1 MNTPLGKLEPGAVGF
16 IKSVAASGECS
27 PDLAR
32 RFLEMGILEG
42 ARVEVLHQAPFGGDP
57 LAIRVRGSIIALR
70 RSEAN
75 HVEVAIERDV
85 ENGGEGRV

>member
-1 MNTPLGKLEPGAVGF
+1 MKKLLGKLNPGNTGLIV
-16 IKSVAASGECS
+16 SVALSGECS

-42 ARVEVLHQAPFGGDP
+42 ARVEILHQAPFGGDP

-75 HVEVAIERDV
+75 HVEIHLD
-85 ENGGEGRV
+85 GRHE

>member
-1 MNTPLGKLEPGAVGF
+1 MKTTLGKLNPGAAGIIVG
-16 IKSVAASGECS
+16 VAASGECA

-42 ARVEVLHQAPFGGDP
+42 ARVEVLHKAPFGGDP

-70 RSEAN
+70 RNEAD
-75 HVEVAIERDV
+75 HVEIHLESSPH
-85 ENGGEGRV
+85 E

>member
-1 MNTPLGKLEPGAVGF
+1 MKTLLGKLGPGAVGF
-16 IKSVAASGECS
+16 IRSVAASGECS

-57 LAIRVRGSIIALR
+57 LAIRVRGAIIALR

-75 HVEVAIERDV
+75 HIEVATEETRKGSH
-85 ENGGEGRV
+85 E